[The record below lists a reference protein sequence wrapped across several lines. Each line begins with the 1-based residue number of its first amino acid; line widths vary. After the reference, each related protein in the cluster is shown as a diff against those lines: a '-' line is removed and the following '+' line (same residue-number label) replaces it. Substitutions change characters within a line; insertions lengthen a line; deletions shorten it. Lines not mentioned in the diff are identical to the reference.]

1 MNRNKIIIENCP
13 NFYKII
19 NFDYFEGDYFT
30 INLINVYRKYIF
42 QVDEINEENLA
53 KIRKVDMI
61 LARYIDDYVFRKEMK
76 YELLQVD
83 IKQKSSNLLEN
94 LINSLIGVFEKFE
107 EGQTR
112 SIYIACWI

>member
-30 INLINVYRKYIF
+30 INLINIYRKFIF
-42 QVDEINEENLA
+42 QVEELSDENLA
-53 KIRKVDMI
+53 KIRKIDTI
-61 LARYIDDYVFRKEMK
+61 LSRYIDDYVFRKEMK
-76 YELLQVD
+76 YELLQ
-83 IKQKSSNLLEN
+83 IKINKNERNLLEN
-94 LINSLIGVFEKFE
+94 LVNSLIGVFEKFE